1 MILIQG
7 QGVSKGIAVGTL
19 TFYRR
24 KNVNVQK
31 NDAQDSKTEMAR
43 FEQAQGQIAARLHA
57 LAQRCRK
64 ETGEESALLFETHA
78 MLAMDEDFSE
88 EVKKQLEETNCGAET
103 AVQEAGERF
112 AALFAQMEDEYMR
125 ARAADIRDVAR
136 QMVEILQ
143 NAATEDFA
151 PNVPMILAAD
161 DFAPSETVR
170 MDRRDILALVTRKG
184 SPNSHTAILAR
195 MLGIPAVCALG
206 DALQNAHEGR
216 TVCVDGDSG
225 RLIVDPDE
233 ETLRLAR
240 EVLERKRAQD
250 QSMEQ
255 LRGKED
261 VTLDGQTMHVH
272 CNIGS
277 PADIEAVKANDG
289 QGIGL
294 FRSEFLFLG
303 AQQWPSEEM
312 QLNAYKSVAE
322 AMKGKRVIIRTL
334 DMGADK
340 RADFWDLPREENPA
354 LGVRGVRLSLNR
366 MEMFRTQLRAL
377 YRASAF
383 GHIAILFPMIA
394 SEWEWRTCRSLC
406 ESVMAELRAARIPF
420 REDVELG
427 VMIETPASVWIAR
440 ELARQADFF
449 SVGTNDLS
457 QYLLACDRQNG
468 ELERFFDPHHP
479 AVLRAIAMAAEAA
492 HAAGRWVGVCGEL
505 AADLSMLPFF
515 LAVGVD
521 ELSVSPKDVLPLRRA
536 IRSSNAEQCA
546 AQWKNFCGANG
557 T

>member
-1 MILIQG
+1 MILMQG

-24 KNVNVQK
+24 ENVNVQK
-31 NDAQDSKTEMAR
+31 NDAQDSKKEMAR
-43 FEQAQGQIAARLHA
+43 FEQAQEQVVARLRA
-57 LAQRCRK
+57 LAQRCRQ

-88 EVKKQLEETNCGAET
+88 AVKRQLEETSCGAET

-112 AALFAQMEDEYMR
+112 AALFTQMEDEYMR

-136 QMVEILQ
+136 QIVETLQ
-143 NAATEDFA
+143 HAATEDFETKT
-151 PNVPMILAAD
+151 PMILAAD

-170 MDRRDILALVTRKG
+170 MDRSKIPALATRKG

-195 MLGIPAVCALG
+195 MLGIPAVCGLG
-206 DALQNAHEGR
+206 ETLQDAYEGR

-233 ETLRLAR
+233 ETLRLVW
-240 EVLERKRAQD
+240 EVLARKRAQD
-250 QSMEQ
+250 QSLERV
-255 LRGKED
+255 RGEED
-261 VTLDGQTMHVH
+261 VTTDGQMMRVH

-277 PADIEAVKANDG
+277 PEDVEAVKANDG

-303 AQQWPSEEM
+303 ARQWPSEEM

-322 AMKGKRVIIRTL
+322 AMEGKRVIIRTL

-340 RADFWDLPREENPA
+340 RADFLDVPHEDNPA

-366 MEMFRTQLRAL
+366 TEMFRTQLRAL

-383 GHIAILFPMIA
+383 GHIAILFPMIT
-394 SEWEWRTCRSLC
+394 SEWEFRTCRQMC
-406 ESVMAELRAARIPF
+406 ESVMAELRAAQIPF

-449 SVGTNDLS
+449 SIGTNDLS

-515 LAVGVD
+515 LAVEVD

-536 IRSSNAEQCA
+536 IRSSSAEQCA
-546 AQWKNFCGANG
+546 AQWKSF
-557 T
+557 